1 LRDYELTFIVS
12 PTGEED
18 RVQETIERVTRLIAS
33 VDGEV
38 GEVQPWGRRRL
49 AYPIQRHRDGYYV
62 TMRLRCRPQATT
74 EIERG
79 LRLTEEILRHLLV
92 RAEET

>member
-1 LRDYELTFIVS
+1 MRDYELTFIVS
-12 PTGEED
+12 PTGEEE
-18 RVQETIERVTRLIAS
+18 RVQEVIGRVKRLVSS
-33 VDGEV
+33 VEGEV
-38 GEVQPWGRRRL
+38 GAVQPWGRRRL

-62 TMRLRCRPQATT
+62 TMRLRCRPQATA